1 MKNTTCLLLCLVF
14 MATGSWLTATETDFV
29 FTDLGSDVDLSSEAN
44 AISDS
49 GVAVGSIE
57 FYSQG
62 TYRRRAFFF
71 SGGVRDFDYDGGSS
85 PNMRSSALAVNTA
98 GCAVGWTQ
106 AFDAAPIYLALWKA
120 ADSCPFN
127 DTLFL
132 YSLGGSNTAGRGIN
146 DDNLV
151 VGYSETAADEP
162 HAFSLAFG
170 TTTTLTDLGVLPGGS
185 RSAAMAVNADG
196 VAVGYSSSSEA
207 IERATRWDDGSPT
220 DLGAF
225 PGASATTKSYA
236 LAANDLVS
244 PQIVGWSYGS
254 LAGGNPHAFILKD
267 GTMTDLG
274 TLTGGDW
281 SEAFDVNDDGDVVGW
296 ARTADSYMHAVLWV
310 DGVITDLNTVTG
322 IPAGWVLAEARGINN
337 GGQIVGRGVYG
348 GVDRAFLLSPTLV
361 FSSSFDD
368 GTFGGWDTVVP

>member
-1 MKNTTCLLLCLVF
+1 MKNALRLLLCLVF
-14 MATGSWLTATETDFV
+14 MATGSWLAATETDYV
-29 FTDLGSDVDLSSEAN
+29 LTDLGDEFDLSSAAN

-49 GVAVGSIE
+49 GVAVGSIMVD
-57 FYSQG
+57 SHG
-62 TYRRRAFFF
+62 TPRRRAFYF
-71 SGGVRDFDYDGGSS
+71 SAGVRSFDYDSSS
-85 PNMRSSALAVNTA
+85 PNMMSSALAVNTA

-106 AFDAAPIYLALWKA
+106 ATDAAPIYLALWKA
-120 ADSCPFN
+120 AESCPFN

-151 VGYSETAADEP
+151 VGSSATAGGES

-170 TTTTLTDLGVLPGGS
+170 TTTTMTDLGVLPGGWA
-185 RSAAMAVNADG
+185 SAAMAVNADG
-196 VAVGYSSSSEA
+196 VVVGYSSSSEA

-220 DLGAF
+220 DLGAL

-244 PQIVGWSYGS
+244 PQIVGWSHGPQ
-254 LAGGNPHAFILKD
+254 AVGHPHAFTLQD

-368 GTFGGWDTVVP
+368 GTLGEWDNAVQ